1 VPASSPWLDQWA
13 PAQHAPFIGD
23 YGPTTVH
30 DDGMNPVSNNTSMD
44 TTLHLKLGAT
54 ILIALA
60 VIVVLEQM
68 GFRFVSGVNVS
79 AGFGGG

>member
-1 VPASSPWLDQWA
+1 
-13 PAQHAPFIGD
+13 
-23 YGPTTVH
+23 
-30 DDGMNPVSNNTSMD
+30 MNPVSNNTSMD

>member
-23 YGPTTVH
+23 YGPTTSWN
-30 DDGMNPVSNNTSMD
+30 DGMNAVSNNTSMD
-44 TTLHLKLGAT
+44 TTLHFKLAAT
-54 ILIALA
+54 ILLALA
-60 VIVVLEQM
+60 AIIILERM

-79 AGFGGG
+79 AGFGG